1 MLIAFYFVSGLTLF
15 ACGILLLNT
24 SLNKMANVPTAKAL
38 RRYTSSPLQG
48 LFWGTVVT
56 AVLQSSSAVSV
67 VTVGLVHSGILEL
80 SQALGIV
87 LGANIGTTITAQI
100 LAFPVEN
107 LALPLGVLGCC
118 LILFYRWRTAGK
130 LILGLAL
137 IFGGMK
143 TISTSFLSPEA
154 FSLIQDILRTASH
167 PLTAI
172 IYGMVVTGII
182 QSSSVFSGLIMVL
195 AKNGQISLLTATG
208 LILGS
213 NVGTCVT
220 ALLASLSANT
230 TAKRVAWAHVFINL
244 FGVILFYPF
253 ISPFAQAMVAISS
266 TLTHQIANTHTF
278 FNVISSL
285 LMLPFLRPFTKFLTL
300 IIPEKQ
306 K

>member
-1 MLIAFYFVSGLTLF
+1 MMFISFAIGLIIFI
-15 ACGILLLNT
+15 CGILFLNR
-24 SLNKMANVPTAKAL
+24 SLTKMADGTMAKAL
-38 RRYTSSPLQG
+38 RHYTSSPLQG
-48 LFWGTVVT
+48 LIGGTVVT
-56 AVLQSSSAVSV
+56 AVLQSSSAVTV
-67 VTVGLVHSGILEL
+67 VTIGLVHSGILEL
-80 SQALGIV
+80 PQALGIV

-107 LALPLGVLGCC
+107 LALPLGIFGVC
-118 LILFYRWRTAGK
+118 LMPFSPLRKFGK
-130 LILGLAL
+130 LIFGLAL

-143 TISTSFLSPEA
+143 IISTSFLSPA
-154 FSLIQDILRTASH
+154 SFSLIQNMLRTASQ

-182 QSSSVFSGLIMVL
+182 QSSSVLSGIIMVL
-195 AKNGQISLLTATG
+195 AKNGQISLLAATG

-220 ALLASLSANT
+220 TLLASVSANT
-230 TAKRVAWAHVFINL
+230 TAKRVAWAHFFVNL

-253 ISPFAQAMVAISS
+253 IHPFAQFMVAISP

-278 FNVISSL
+278 FNLISSL
-285 LMLPFLRPFTKFLTL
+285 LMLPFLSPFTKFLIY
-300 IIPEKQ
+300 IIPEKE